1 LDRIKQVKEVE
12 ATTKGDLSWVTSP
25 PGSWNGNVELESP
38 IVHGNIHGCN
48 RRFIPKKKTVVG
60 IQTLRQVWLTAE
72 AMARD
77 PRALHQN

>member
-1 LDRIKQVKEVE
+1 MA
-12 ATTKGDLSWVTSP
+12 ATVDLS
-25 PGSWNGNVELESP
+25 
-38 IVHGNIHGCN
+38 
-48 RRFIPKKKTVVG
+48 PKKKTVVG

>member
-38 IVHGNIHGCN
+38 IVHGNIHGCGCN
-48 RRFIPKKKTVVG
+48 RRFIPKKNDSGRNPDTPPGVV
-60 IQTLRQVWLTAE
+60 
-72 AMARD
+72 D
-77 PRALHQN
+77 S

>member
-48 RRFIPKKKTVVG
+48 RRFIPKKKDSGRNPDTPPGVV
-60 IQTLRQVWLTAE
+60 
-72 AMARD
+72 D
-77 PRALHQN
+77 S